1 MTKNV
6 LIICFSHVA
15 SCTIC
20 YYLLMVELIDGRIMS
35 IGLAKM
41 ESIPERIL
49 PFFATIIVEY

>member
-1 MTKNV
+1 MTKNI
-6 LIICFSHVA
+6 LIICFSYVA

-20 YYLLMVELIDGRIMS
+20 YYLLMVYLIDGRIMS